1 MQDQINLFFESLD
14 LSNTGYTVSF
24 CRDELKKI
32 ITEINFDN
40 RQIKNLLINYLG
52 EGMCFTYTSNR
63 KKNHQFFSTNVRAG
77 EIDESLHSKTDDD
90 LIIACAKILQI

>member
-63 KKNHQFFSTNVRAG
+63 KKNHHCFFQRMFVLEKLMNPFAVKQMTM
-77 EIDESLHSKTDDD
+77 
-90 LIIACAKILQI
+90 